1 MPLPT
6 TQIKNISPV
15 DTRAYELAAQA
26 AADRPSIFGNL
37 AKLVNQGEQAFASER
52 ANNVRDLIRH
62 GVLGGLTPEEA
73 LGQVRNDS
81 RFSNND
87 FENAKVD
94 DLMKRLNDEWRAK
107 NADARS
113 AEELAMRQAQARRDQ
128 IVFDQGQADRADQRA
143 VDAALGYVTTQM
155 AKYGGEGGINK
166 DAIYQ
171 DAIEK
176 FGTTPQRKALL
187 LQKLGIEAN
196 AWNHDTY
203 ADTST
208 DLDPYKIEGAKIF
221 GRDSLTAA
229 TDAASGGQR
238 LLQGYGLQ
246 LTTDPQGNLKVTG
259 SGSIDDF
266 VSKYTDKDSWL
277 GTSPR
282 DARDSLMNAAHRI
295 QKETGVSSEIAEYLA
310 VNLARADGPF
320 FNRYSNLAWSPRVD
334 NFIKNEGKDLY
345 KNIELVRRTAPSVE
359 LLKSTNW
366 DNIKA
371 DLDNTKALADKA
383 RKAGQGALADKIE
396 RAAVDKAKKVKYQI
410 KQALDITAPLAKKY
424 TKFIKDQ
431 VQNDTPP
438 TGSNKGKTL
447 PENTVKP
454 LSLPDM
460 YRGKYSLDEIPLEE
474 IRKRFLSPD

>member
-1 MPLPT
+1 MSLPI

-26 AADRPSIFGNL
+26 TANRPSIFGNL

-94 DLMKRLNDEWRAK
+94 DLMKGLNDEWRAK

-143 VDAALGYVTTQM
+143 VDAALGYAATQM
-155 AKYGGEGGINK
+155 ALYGGEGGVNK

-171 DAIEK
+171 DVIDK

-208 DLDPYKIEGAKIF
+208 DLNPYKIEGAKTF

-238 LLQGYGLQ
+238 LLQGFGLQ
-246 LTTDPQGNLKVTG
+246 LNTDPQGNLKVTG
-259 SGSIDDF
+259 KTIDDF
-266 VSKYTDKDSWL
+266 VKTYTDKDSWL
-277 GTSPR
+277 GASPEKS
-282 DARDSLMNAAHRI
+282 RDSLVNAAHRI
-295 QKETGVSSEIAEYLA
+295 QKETGVSAEIAESLA
-310 VNLARADGPF
+310 VNLARVNGYF
-320 FNRYSNLAWSPRVD
+320 FKNYNNQAWSTRVD
-334 NFIKNEGKDLY
+334 NFIKNEGKNLY
-345 KNIELVRRTAPSVE
+345 KNIELIKRTAPSVE
-359 LLKSTNW
+359 FLKGTNW
-366 DNIKA
+366 DNLKA
-371 DLDNTKALADKA
+371 DLDNTNALAAKARAAGQTALADKM
-383 RKAGQGALADKIE
+383 E
-396 RAAVDKAKKVKYQI
+396 RAAIDKAKKVRYQI
-410 KQALDITAPLAKKY
+410 KQALDITAPLAEKY
-424 TKFIKDQ
+424 HKFLKDQ
-431 VQNDTPP
+431 IKND
-438 TGSNKGKTL
+438 NKTNL
-447 PENTVKP
+447 TQ
-454 LSLPDM
+454 
-460 YRGKYSLDEIPLEE
+460 EE
-474 IRKRFLSPD
+474 QEKNQEDLRNIRKRFQGGD

>member
-94 DLMKRLNDEWRAK
+94 DLMKGLNDEWRAK

-143 VDAALGYVTTQM
+143 VDAALGYAATQM
-155 AKYGGEGGINK
+155 ALYGGEGGVNK
-166 DAIYQ
+166 NAIYQ
-171 DAIEK
+171 DVIDK
-176 FGTTPQRKALL
+176 YGTTPQRKALL

-203 ADTST
+203 ADEQIDLSPYRLQGT
-208 DLDPYKIEGAKIF
+208 DKFTPEA
-221 GRDSLTAA
+221 LTAA
-229 TDAASGGQR
+229 SDAASGGQR
-238 LLQGYGLQ
+238 YLQGLGLQ
-246 LTTDPQGNLKVTG
+246 TTTDPQGNLKVTG
-259 SGSIDDF
+259 KTIDDF
-266 VSKYTDKDSWL
+266 TKTYTDKDSWL
-277 GTSPR
+277 GASPEKT
-282 DARDSLMNAAHRI
+282 RDSLMNAAHRI
-295 QKETGVSSEIAEYLA
+295 QKETGVSAEIAEYLA
-310 VNLARADGPF
+310 VNLARANGYF
-320 FNRYSNLAWSPRVD
+320 FKNYNNQAWSTRVD

-345 KNIELVRRTAPSVE
+345 KNIELIRRTAPSVE
-359 LLKSTNW
+359 LLRNSNLV
-366 DNIKA
+366 NLKA
-371 DLDNTKALADKA
+371 EFNNTMGLVAKA
-383 RKAGQGALADKIE
+383 RKASQTALADRME
-396 RAAVDKAKKVKYQI
+396 RQAIDNYKKVKYQI
-410 KQALDITAPLAKKY
+410 RQALDITAPLAKKY
-424 TKFIKDQ
+424 REFLKGQ
-431 VQNDTPP
+431 VKTDNKPYP
-438 TGSNKGKTL
+438 TQEQQEKTQEDL
-447 PENTVKP
+447 RN
-454 LSLPDM
+454 
-460 YRGKYSLDEIPLEE
+460 
-474 IRKRFLSPD
+474 IRKRFQGGD

>member
-1 MPLPT
+1 MSLPT

-15 DTRAYELAAQA
+15 DTRAYELAAQV

-94 DLMKRLNDEWRAK
+94 DLMKDLNDEWRAK

-143 VDAALGYVTTQM
+143 VDAALGYAATQM
-155 AKYGGEGGINK
+155 ALYGGEGGVNK
-166 DAIYQ
+166 NAIYQ
-171 DAIEK
+171 DVIDK
-176 FGTTPQRKALL
+176 YGTTPQRKALL

-203 ADTST
+203 ADEQIDLST
-208 DLDPYKIEGAKIF
+208 YRLQGTDKFTPEA
-221 GRDSLTAA
+221 LTAA
-229 TDAASGGQR
+229 ADAASGGQR

-246 LTTDPQGNLKVTG
+246 LTTDPQGNLKVTS

-295 QKETGVSSEIAEYLA
+295 QKETGLSSEIAGYLA

-320 FNRYSNLAWSPRVD
+320 YNRYSNLAWSPRVE

-345 KNIELVRRTAPSVE
+345 KNIELIRRTAPNVE
-359 LLKSTNW
+359 LLKNSNLV
-366 DNIKA
+366 NLKA
-371 DLDNTKALADKA
+371 AYDNTMGLVAKA
-383 RKAGQGALADKIE
+383 RQAGQTAFADILE
-396 RAAVDKAKKVKYQI
+396 RQAVDTYKKAKYQI
-410 KQALDITAPLAKKY
+410 RQSLDITAPLAKKY
-424 TKFIKDQ
+424 YKFQESQIN
-431 VQNDTPP
+431 NDLRFHP
-438 TGSNKGKTL
+438 TQEQQEKNL
-447 PENTVKP
+447 QDLRN
-454 LSLPDM
+454 
-460 YRGKYSLDEIPLEE
+460 
-474 IRKRFLSPD
+474 IRKHFQGGD